1 MTLRISDD
9 LSLPLEAVTESFG
22 ILGQRG
28 AGKSNVGVVM
38 AEEMYAAGLPWV
50 AIDPK
55 GDWFGIRAEGQGPGL
70 PVAILG
76 GLHGDVPLEAGAGA
90 IIADLIVDENL
101 TAVLDVSDF
110 TLADRHRFLT
120 AFAERLYRRHRHEPQ
135 RRHVF
140 LEEAHEYI
148 PQQMTRDRAKVKEAM
163 ARIPLM
169 GRSFGL
175 GSTTMSQRSA
185 RLHKDVLT
193 QIGTL
198 VAMRTT
204 GPQDRRA
211 IGDWVKEHAVADDLL
226 ASLPGLEDGE
236 AWVWSPSFLRMV
248 KRLRVRRRRTFD
260 SGATPVDAIT
270 RAPATLADI
279 DLDALQARMA
289 DTIERSKA
297 DDPKELRK
305 RIRELEESNRSMKI
319 ANGHWEHVAEK
330 ARGEVRVER
339 VEVPVLNGQV
349 ATLIEALMGLD
360 RVAEALVTTARGIQT
375 VGSSITAAIE
385 RAQQAPATRPD
396 QTPARTPR
404 PVQPV
409 APASPVGA
417 TVGPRAAVA
426 PDVASVVL
434 GRAERLILA
443 ALAQYPQGLG
453 RTRLGL
459 LTGYRPRAGHFNNV
473 LGRLRSSGLVAPGA
487 DPIVATPAGLATI
500 GDDFE
505 RLPEPGWALVEWW
518 LSSGRLGRGEAAIL
532 RYLAERWPEETTRD
546 DLGAATGYEPR
557 TGHFNNMLG
566 RLRGLGLMAGYR
578 ASDDLMRGA

>member
-270 RAPATLADI
+270 RAPATLADV
-279 DLDALQARMA
+279 DLDALRARMA

-305 RIRELEESNRSMKI
+305 RIATLER
-319 ANGHWEHVAEK
+319 ANGEVAMLLVEEREEHERYLK
-330 ARGEVRVER
+330 DRQVER

-349 ATLIEALMGLD
+349 GELRALVDQLADVGATLERAN
-360 RVAEALVTTARGIQT
+360 ANLVQ

-385 RAQQAPATRPD
+385 RAQQAPAPRSD
-396 QTPARTPR
+396 QMPARTPR

-409 APASPVGA
+409 APASHVGA
-417 TVGPRAAVA
+417 TVGPRGAVV
-426 PDVASVVL
+426 PDVASSPM
-434 GRAERLILA
+434 GKAERLILA

-459 LTGYRPRAGHFNNV
+459 LTGYKPRAGHFNNV

-518 LSSGRLGRGEAAIL
+518 LSSGRLGRGEMAIL
-532 RYLAERWPEETTRD
+532 RYLADRWPEETTRD